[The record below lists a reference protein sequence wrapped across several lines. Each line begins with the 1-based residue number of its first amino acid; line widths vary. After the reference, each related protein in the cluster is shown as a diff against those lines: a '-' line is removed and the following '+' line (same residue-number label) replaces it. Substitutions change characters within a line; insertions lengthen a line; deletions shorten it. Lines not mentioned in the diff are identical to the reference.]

1 LVDEG
6 AELVIGW
13 PPSRA
18 CLRGIIRKF
27 RISIGGVVLA
37 TTYSLDYSVGFG
49 EHQDSAIKNRVSW
62 WLSYSKRD
70 QAIEEESG
78 SEAP

>member
-1 LVDEG
+1 MHFVLPNRL
-6 AELVIGW
+6 ATLTRL
-13 PPSRA
+13 SA
-18 CLRGIIRKF
+18 RGIRNSNIYRWS
-27 RISIGGVVLA
+27 SIGDHVP
-37 TTYSLDYSVGFG
+37 LDYAVGFG
-49 EHQDSAIKNRVSW
+49 EHQDIAIKNRVSW

>member
-1 LVDEG
+1 MLYGGPYGTIFATFSCLVCAG
-6 AELVIGW
+6 SYVI
-13 PPSRA
+13 
-18 CLRGIIRKF
+18 

-70 QAIEEESG
+70 QAIEEEIG
-78 SEAP
+78 